1 MRQKEA
7 ERKDERSRITEK
19 GRKEIKRP
27 RVLNRIYVSEE
38 KAFR

>member
-1 MRQKEA
+1 MRQREA

-19 GRKEIKRP
+19 GTKEIKRP
-27 RVLNRIYVSEE
+27 RVFNHNYVSEE